1 MCDSGVDHVMER
13 GAKRPRRAGGAR
25 TAASVAAASAAAVA
39 GAEGWRLDHVA
50 LLTRSVEG
58 TVAKLTQEGTIDG
71 HVVGPIETFPA
82 EGTRECYIGAASGKL
97 LLMEAVGTQGPYA
110 RALAKRGP
118 GLHHVAFAVP
128 DLQSALALGG
138 WQQHAICAKSVPR
151 GTGWLFC
158 RGVPTLLELTKDTRG
173 SESGGASTSIV
184 EGLSLP
190 VPAELAP
197 TVDQLAACG
206 LRSEAVGGAV
216 HLSIRGRQMRVEDL
230 CGPRQIIEHIRSQSK
245 RNHSHPV
252 GRAEFPQPI
261 RQRLILDRA
270 CIYKFTT
277 LRPHR
282 DRECLEKIL
291 TI

>member
-1 MCDSGVDHVMER
+1 MCDSGDGAVEHVMER
-13 GAKRPRRAGGAR
+13 GAKRPRSA
-25 TAASVAAASAAAVA
+25 AASVAAASAAAVA
-39 GAEGWRLDHVA
+39 GAQGWRLDHVA
-50 LLTRSVEG
+50 LLTRTIEG

-97 LLMEAVGTQGPYA
+97 LLMEAVGTRGPYA

-138 WQQHAICAKSVPR
+138 WQQHAICAKSVAR
-151 GTGWLFC
+151 GSGWLFC
-158 RGVPTLLELTKDTRG
+158 RGVPTLLELAKDTRG
-173 SESGGASTSIV
+173 GESSGASTSIV
-184 EGLSLP
+184 EELSLP

-216 HLSIRGRQMRVEDL
+216 HLSIRGRQLRVEDL
-230 CGPRQIIEHIRSQSK
+230 CDI
-245 RNHSHPV
+245 HP
-252 GRAEFPQPI
+252 
-261 RQRLILDRA
+261 
-270 CIYKFTT
+270 T
-277 LRPHR
+277 
-282 DRECLEKIL
+282 
-291 TI
+291 

>member
-1 MCDSGVDHVMER
+1 MIIGGASRLLSVVHMASHCNCDSGDGALSTTSSER
-13 GAKRPRRAGGAR
+13 GAKRPRRA
-25 TAASVAAASAAAVA
+25 AASAAAASAAAVA

-71 HVVGPIETFPA
+71 QAVGPIETFPA

-97 LLMEAVGTQGPYA
+97 LLMEAVGTRGPYV

-118 GLHHVAFAVP
+118 GLHHVAFTVP

-158 RGVPTLLELTKDTRG
+158 RGVPTLLELTEDTRG
-173 SESGGASTSIV
+173 SECGEASTSIV

-206 LRSEAVGGAV
+206 MRSEAVGGAV
-216 HLSIRGRQMRVEDL
+216 QLSIRGRQMRVEDL
-230 CGPRQIIEHIRSQSK
+230 CDI
-245 RNHSHPV
+245 
-252 GRAEFPQPI
+252 GRTPPA
-261 RQRLILDRA
+261 
-270 CIYKFTT
+270 
-277 LRPHR
+277 
-282 DRECLEKIL
+282 
-291 TI
+291 

>member
-1 MCDSGVDHVMER
+1 MPGPRDFLGGFTTFTKHVVRMCDSGVDHVMER

-71 HVVGPIETFPA
+71 QAVGPIETFPA

-206 LRSEAVGGAV
+206 MRSEAVGGAV
-216 HLSIRGRQMRVEDL
+216 QLSIRGRQMCVEDL
-230 CGPRQIIEHIRSQSK
+230 CDI
-245 RNHSHPV
+245 HP
-252 GRAEFPQPI
+252 G
-261 RQRLILDRA
+261 
-270 CIYKFTT
+270 T
-277 LRPHR
+277 
-282 DRECLEKIL
+282 
-291 TI
+291 

>member
-1 MCDSGVDHVMER
+1 MHVDCMCDSGDGAVDHVMER
-13 GAKRPRRAGGAR
+13 GAKRPRRA
-25 TAASVAAASAAAVA
+25 AASAAAASAAAVA

-71 HVVGPIETFPA
+71 QAVGPIETFPA

-97 LLMEAVGTQGPYA
+97 LLMEAVGTRGPYV

-118 GLHHVAFAVP
+118 GLHHVAFTVP

-173 SESGGASTSIV
+173 SESGEASTSIV

-197 TVDQLAACG
+197 TVDQLAAYG
-206 LRSEAVGGAV
+206 MRSEAVGGAV
-216 HLSIRGRQMRVEDL
+216 QLSIRGRQMRVEDL
-230 CGPRQIIEHIRSQSK
+230 CDI
-245 RNHSHPV
+245 HP
-252 GRAEFPQPI
+252 G
-261 RQRLILDRA
+261 
-270 CIYKFTT
+270 T
-277 LRPHR
+277 
-282 DRECLEKIL
+282 
-291 TI
+291 

>member
-1 MCDSGVDHVMER
+1 MASHCNCDSGDGALSTTSSER
-13 GAKRPRRAGGAR
+13 GAKRPRRA
-25 TAASVAAASAAAVA
+25 TASAAAASAAAVA

-71 HVVGPIETFPA
+71 QAVGPIETFPA

-97 LLMEAVGTQGPYA
+97 LLMEAVGTRGPYV

-118 GLHHVAFAVP
+118 GLHHVAFTVP

-151 GTGWLFC
+151 GTGEC
-158 RGVPTLLELTKDTRG
+158 GE
-173 SESGGASTSIV
+173 ASTSIV

-206 LRSEAVGGAV
+206 MRSEAVGGAV
-216 HLSIRGRQMRVEDL
+216 QLSIRGRQMRVEDL
-230 CGPRQIIEHIRSQSK
+230 CDI
-245 RNHSHPV
+245 
-252 GRAEFPQPI
+252 GRTPPA
-261 RQRLILDRA
+261 
-270 CIYKFTT
+270 
-277 LRPHR
+277 
-282 DRECLEKIL
+282 
-291 TI
+291 